1 MSIFI
6 IDLIEN
12 LNVGK
17 TMNDVQV
24 ARAVDLILNEYY
36 FLKPE
41 DFKLCFNNVLTGKY
55 GQVYDRIDTQVL
67 CGWLNRYVSDRL
79 DIADEESY
87 QEHNMIKESGN
98 RSEEP
103 FYPLK
108 NNVKTH
114 KH

>member
-24 ARAVDLILNEYY
+24 ARAADLILNEYY

-41 DFKLCFNNVLTGKY
+41 DFKLCFNNVLLGRY
-55 GQVYDRIDTQVL
+55 GQVYDRIDALVL
-67 CGWLNRYVSDRL
+67 CGWLNRYVSERL
-79 DIADEESY
+79 DVADDESY
-87 QEHNMIKESGN
+87 QEHITIKESGS
-98 RSEEP
+98 RSEAL
-103 FYPLK
+103 FYEE
-108 NNVKTH
+108 NTR